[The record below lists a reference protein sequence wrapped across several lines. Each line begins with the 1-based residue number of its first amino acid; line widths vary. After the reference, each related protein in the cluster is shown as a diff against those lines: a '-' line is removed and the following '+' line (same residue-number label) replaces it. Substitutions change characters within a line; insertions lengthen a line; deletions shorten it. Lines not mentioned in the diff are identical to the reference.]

1 MQAVIECQASLRI
14 ATPSVTA
21 ANTLG
26 PEGGLF
32 TRSGSAAHPFLVKL
46 PASAYR
52 RQAQG
57 GTGHP
62 ADLPVNSCLRYLTLR
77 TICRMDHED
86 LPCHGKLL
94 AQRVKLPG
102 NEISLHCVP

>member
-57 GTGHP
+57 GASGRCKDGYRVGFLP
-62 ADLPVNSCLRYLTLR
+62 AYPTKAGRGIQPTC
-77 TICRMDHED
+77 
-86 LPCHGKLL
+86 P
-94 AQRVKLPG
+94 
-102 NEISLHCVP
+102 